1 MLLIYGKKRTPK
13 MQIVSAP
20 MQCPHCLQS
29 APIGVITCAEYFHL
43 YYIPIF
49 GWKSVVFNC
58 TSCERSLKEGVFGR
72 YESDLRGKLPEEVK
86 LLAIQLLPQT
96 KIPWYYFTG
105 LILIVVF
112 LLFAIISK

>member
-1 MLLIYGKKRTPK
+1 MFIIYGKKRTPK
-13 MQIVSAP
+13 MQIVSTP

-29 APIGVITCAEYFHL
+29 APIGVVTCVEYFHL

-49 GWKSVVFNC
+49 GWKSAVFNC

-72 YESDLRGKLPEEVK
+72 FDGDLRGKLPEDVK
-86 LLAIQLLPQT
+86 LLVTQLLPQT

-105 LILIVVF
+105 LILIAG
-112 LLFAIISK
+112 LFMFAMISK